1 VVSVARG
8 VRLVLVAFGVRFLV
22 GPWPAAVLLAA
33 GCLWWG
39 LRAWDRWE
47 SRSTRRRALV
57 PEVISRT
64 DRPRP
69 HPGHVNF
76 ARALAAVAAEY
87 LARCEQEANQP

>member
-1 VVSVARG
+1 
-8 VRLVLVAFGVRFLV
+8 VAFGVRYLL
-22 GPWPAAVLLAA
+22 GSWPTA

-39 LRAWDRWE
+39 LHAWDRWE
-47 SRSTRRRALV
+47 TRAGRRRALV

-64 DRPRP
+64 YRRRP
-69 HPGHVNF
+69 HPRHVNF